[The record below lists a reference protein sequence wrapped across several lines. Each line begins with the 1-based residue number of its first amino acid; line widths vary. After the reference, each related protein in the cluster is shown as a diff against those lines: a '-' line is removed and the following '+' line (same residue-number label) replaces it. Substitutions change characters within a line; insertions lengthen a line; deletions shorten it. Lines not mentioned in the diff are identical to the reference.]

1 MQFNSALWLAGF
13 RPLFLMALLSGITLP
28 VTWGFLFSGW
38 WSLPVGSLPPVQW
51 HAHEMLYGFGWA
63 VLGGFLLTAS
73 KNWVKIR
80 GLHGGP
86 LAALTAFWIAERTA
100 VLYAADLSPTPRFLL
115 LNLFVLSCS
124 AYICYS
130 LVRFRHQDSF
140 RDNYFFLI
148 GLPLFLVA
156 KNLLLDPAWFTAGA
170 AMSVGLF
177 RLAFAVMLERTTPQF
192 MKNAMNIDIVRRP
205 VLDTVAKVLVLA
217 SVFAPFV
224 PTSLATH
231 VLTAT
236 GLAML
241 LRFLTWSPLRGLSN
255 FGIALMYVGHFGLI
269 IHLFMEAAKSADLAA
284 GVGTLSTHVFTFLCM
299 GTIIPGM
306 LLRISQGH
314 TGRKLLF
321 TVTDRIGFAVMG
333 AAAFSRLVLT
343 QIWPTHYALW
353 ISIAGAGWAL
363 CFLLIGL
370 RVAPFLWQPRVDGKV
385 H

>member
-1 MQFNSALWLAGF
+1 MRFNSAVWLAGF
-13 RPLFLMALLSGITLP
+13 RPFFLMALLSGITLP
-28 VTWGFLFSGW
+28 VIWAILFSGQ
-38 WSLPVGSLPPVQW
+38 WSLPATSLPLVQW
-51 HAHEMLYGFGWA
+51 HAHEMFYGFGWA

-80 GLHGGP
+80 GIHGGP
-86 LAALTAFWIAERTA
+86 LAALTALWIAERAA
-100 VLYAADLSPTPRFLL
+100 VLYAAGLPPTPRFLL
-115 LNLFVLSCS
+115 LNLFVLSCT
-124 AYICYS
+124 AYIVYS
-130 LVRFRHQDSF
+130 LVRYRHQDSF

-192 MKNAMNIDIVRRP
+192 MKNAMNIEIVRRP
-205 VLDTVAKVLVLA
+205 ELDTAVKVLVLA
-217 SVFAPFV
+217 SVFAPFM
-224 PTSLATH
+224 PAFLASL
-231 VLTAT
+231 VLCVA

-241 LRFLTWSPLRGLSN
+241 IRFLTWRPLRGLSN
-255 FGIALMYVGHFGLI
+255 FGIALMYIGHLGLI

-284 GVGTLSTHVFTFLCM
+284 GVGTLATHVFTFVCM
-299 GTIIPGM
+299 GIIIPGM

-321 TVTDRIGFAVMG
+321 TFTDRTGFAAMG

-363 CFLLIGL
+363 CFLMIGW
-370 RVAPFLWQPRVDGKV
+370 RVAPFLWKPRIDGKV